1 MIVLDAN
8 VVIAYLDDR
17 DAHHQHVIDL
27 LESNAFDEFAC
38 SVLTVAEALVHPTR
52 AEVQDAAVASM
63 QRIGIRVLP
72 MGKHDAL
79 ELARVRSQYGVRMPD
94 AVVLHTAL
102 TNGAD
107 IATLDESLAT
117 AAARAGIRRAVVEL
131 D

>member
-17 DAHHQHVIDL
+17 DVHHEHVVDL

-52 AEVQDAAVASM
+52 SEVQDAAVASL
-63 QRIGIRVLP
+63 QRIGIRILP
-72 MGKHDAL
+72 MGEHDAL

-94 AVVLHTAL
+94 AAVLHAAL
-102 TNGAD
+102 THGAG
-107 IATLDESLAT
+107 IATLDESLAS
-117 AAARAGIRRAVVEL
+117 AASRAGIRRAVVER